1 MKSKKTFLAIILA
14 IIALLPCSAADYH
27 NPVIASGAPDPT
39 VIQAN
44 DGYFYLYATEDI
56 RNVPIYR
63 SKDLVDWKFM
73 ETAFTDSTR
82 PNFVKDGGI
91 WAPDINH
98 INGKY
103 VLYYAMST
111 WGGEWEAGI
120 GVAISDSP
128 TGPFKYLGSL
138 FTSRQIAVQNSI
150 DEFYIEDGGKK
161 YLFWGSFHGIYG
173 IELSNDGLKIKEDSK
188 PRQIA
193 GTFMETP
200 LIIKRK
206 GYYYLLG
213 SAGTC
218 CEGDKSTYRVTVGR
232 SRNLFGPYV
241 DKKGQPLL
249 DNHYEVILHKS
260 DFVVGPG
267 HNSEIITDK
276 KGQNWMLYHGF
287 LKDDPNR
294 GRCVFLDQML
304 WKNGWPYFKGGVPSK
319 THKRPYF
326 GNNLK

>member
-1 MKSKKTFLAIILA
+1 MKRKKTVLAIIGA
-14 IIALLPCSAADYH
+14 IMALLPCNADNYH
-27 NPVIASGAPDPT
+27 NPVIPSGAPDPT
-39 VIQAN
+39 VIEAN
-44 DGYFYLYATEDI
+44 DGYFYLYATEDL

-63 SKDLVDWKFM
+63 SKNLVDWKFVG
-73 ETAFTDSTR
+73 TAFTDGTR
-82 PNFVKDGGI
+82 PTFVKNGGI
-91 WAPDINH
+91 WAPDINY

-120 GVAISDSP
+120 GVATSDSP
-128 TGPFKYLGSL
+128 AGPFKDLGPL
-138 FTSRQIAVQNSI
+138 FTSRQIGVQNSI
-150 DEFYIEDGGKK
+150 DGFYMEDDGRK

-173 IELSNDGLKIKEDSK
+173 IELSDDGLKIKEGSL

-193 GTFMETP
+193 GTFMEAT

-241 DKKGQPLL
+241 DKKGQPLM

-276 KGQNWMLYHGF
+276 KGQYWMLYHGF
-287 LKDDPNR
+287 LKDDPDR

-304 WKNGWPYFKGGVPSK
+304 WKNGWPYFQDSAPSK
-319 THKRPYF
+319 THKCPYF
-326 GNNLK
+326 GKN